1 VSRLLGMALLIG
13 LLLPA
18 WGADKGFVV
27 SRPKEAM
34 MQDDTYVLDLQI
46 DYEFSDAVL
55 EALDNGVPL
64 TLVVRAQV
72 RRKGAWIW
80 ESNLADLRRIYLIRY
95 QPLSEIY
102 QVASLP
108 NGERRRFVS
117 RSAAITALGEI
128 NGLPLIARDRLAPDE
143 SYLVRVKVELDIE
156 ALPLP
161 LRPTAYLSPSWSL
174 SSDWSEWPLQPQSD
188 GQTRP

>member
-1 VSRLLGMALLIG
+1 MRRLLALLLLIAG
-13 LLLPA
+13 LQPA
-18 WGADKGFVV
+18 PAAQSEFVV
-27 SRPKEAM
+27 SRPQEAM
-34 MQDDTYVLDLQI
+34 VQDDTYLLDLQI
-46 DYEFSDAVL
+46 DYGFSDTVL

-80 ESNLADLRRIYLIRY
+80 EKNLADLRRVYLIRY

-108 NGERRRFVS
+108 DGERRSFVS
-117 RSAAITALGEI
+117 RSAAIAALGEI
-128 NGLPLIARDRLAPDE
+128 QGLPLIKRSRLEADE
-143 SYLVRVKVELDIE
+143 EYLARVKVELDIE

-161 LRPTAYLSPSWSL
+161 LRPTAYLSRDWNL
-174 SSDWSEWPLQPQSD
+174 SSDWSEWPLQP
-188 GQTRP
+188 

>member
-1 VSRLLGMALLIG
+1 VRRLLALLLLIAG
-13 LLLPA
+13 LQPA
-18 WGADKGFVV
+18 PAAQSEFVV
-27 SRPKEAM
+27 SRPQEAM
-34 MQDDTYVLDLQI
+34 VQDDTYLLDLQI
-46 DYEFSDAVL
+46 DYGFSDTVL

-80 ESNLADLRRIYLIRY
+80 EKNLADLRRVYLIRY

-108 NGERRRFVS
+108 DGERRSFVS
-117 RSAAITALGEI
+117 RSAAIAALGEI
-128 NGLPLIARDRLAPDE
+128 QGLPLIKRSRLEADE
-143 SYLVRVKVELDIE
+143 EYLARVKVELDIE

-161 LRPTAYLSPSWSL
+161 LRPTAYLSRDWNL
-174 SSDWSEWPLQPQSD
+174 SSDWSEWPLQPGNSSAEY
-188 GQTRP
+188 